1 MSYPDEQ
8 SHSDQDLVSDGDP
21 DNRDIEQHDEF
32 ASAKGFMPLVVPGMG
47 VPHPGSALASAEHI
61 DNETG
66 EVEAEDR
73 AADDAAAEIR
83 PPGLGR

>member
-21 DNRDIEQHDEF
+21 NNRDIEQHDEF

-47 VPHPGSALASAEHI
+47 VPHPGSAIASAEHI
-61 DNETG
+61 E
-66 EVEAEDR
+66 
-73 AADDAAAEIR
+73 DAAPEPQSDQSSYEDAD
-83 PPGLGR
+83 PGLERR